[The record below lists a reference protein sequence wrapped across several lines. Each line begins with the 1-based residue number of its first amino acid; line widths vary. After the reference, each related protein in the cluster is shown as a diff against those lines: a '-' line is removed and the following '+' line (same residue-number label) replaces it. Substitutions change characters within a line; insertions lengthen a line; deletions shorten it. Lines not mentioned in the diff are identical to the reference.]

1 MIKKILLVL
10 VLLIAAV
17 LVAASFQ
24 SEDMNVSRSA
34 TIPAA
39 PEAVFKVVNDFRQW
53 DAWSPWAN
61 KDPEMKKSLEGP
73 PEGVG
78 AVYKWSG
85 NMEVGEGSTRLVESK
100 PNEKIGMKLDFVRP
114 MEGSS
119 DVQFTFVPEGA
130 GTKVTWSMQSK
141 KPFAGKVFGLFVD
154 CEKMC
159 GDQFSEGLAN
169 LAKVVAAAPA
179 PAHAVSEAPPT
190 PAPPAAPTPAAPN
203 P

>member
-1 MIKKILLVL
+1 MIKKILLGLAAIIAIIL
-10 VLLIAAV
+10 VV
-17 LVAASFQ
+17 ASFQ
-24 SEDMNVSRSA
+24 SDDLNVTRSA

-53 DAWSPWAN
+53 DAWSPWA
-61 KDPEMKKSLEGP
+61 KLDPAMKKTLEGP

-85 NMEVGEGSTRLVESK
+85 NNEVGEGSTKLVESK
-100 PNEKIGMKLDFVRP
+100 PNEKIGMKLEFVRP
-114 MEGSS
+114 FEGSS

-130 GTKVTWSMQSK
+130 GTKVTWAMQSK
-141 KPFAGKVFGLFVD
+141 KPFIGKVAGLFMD
-154 CEKMC
+154 CDKMC
-159 GDQFSEGLAN
+159 GDQFVEGLDN

-179 PAHAVSEAPPT
+179 PAPAVSETTPT
-190 PAPPAAPTPAAPN
+190 PAPPAVPAPAAPN